1 MICGII
7 YEALI
12 GGIVMIKK
20 VLKILFVTLLVLNSQ
35 NIVNAA
41 LNETVPD
48 TIVLH
53 QAIDGE
59 AMVDILR
66 CTAKPKVTLY
76 LYKYPSENSEVV
88 AKAYKGDDLQI
99 VAYELHAYPKEN
111 MINSKIGPYAILS
124 YRGEG
129 DYTIYKDGIV
139 RTIATRTNKYHV
151 LKRPDLWLCL
161 RSFSGLEGWTRFK
174 TRNDWFMS
182 NHYGIFHPIPKR

>member
-1 MICGII
+1 MIYYII

-12 GGIVMIKK
+12 GGMLMIKK

-35 NIVNAA
+35 NIANAA
-41 LNETVPD
+41 LNKTVPD

-59 AMVDILR
+59 EMVDILR
-66 CTAKPKVTLY
+66 CTAKPKVNLS
-76 LYKYPSENSEVV
+76 LHKYPMDNSEVV
-88 AKAYKGDDLQI
+88 AKAYQGDDLRI
-99 VAYELHAYPKEN
+99 VAYELHTYPKEN

-139 RTIATRTNKYHV
+139 RTIATGTNKYHV

-161 RSFSGLEGWTRFK
+161 RSSSGLEGWTKFK
-174 TRNDWFMS
+174 TRDDWFMS
-182 NHYGIFHPIPKR
+182 QHYGIFHPISRS